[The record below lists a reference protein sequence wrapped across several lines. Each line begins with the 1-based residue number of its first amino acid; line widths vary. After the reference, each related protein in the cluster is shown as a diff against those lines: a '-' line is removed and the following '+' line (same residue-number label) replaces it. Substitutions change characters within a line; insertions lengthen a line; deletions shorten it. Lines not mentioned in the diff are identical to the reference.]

1 MGVYINLDIILSK
14 ISKEEWEE
22 VYKETLELIKAYPFA
37 DVKADYIDDIERIF
51 LDRSEEKIE
60 KDGDKE
66 IRYWRTCGDLESK
79 RTAEYFT
86 IYNDLSKY
94 SYSGGKDID
103 DILELYLDDDI
114 DGVSSIFS
122 AKTQGEKYHLYILA
136 IACLIESRFKW
147 RAVVYGDITKEQAEI
162 AIEWAN
168 GILKKPIHLPVRTDY
183 KKLVLRVKGLVGKE
197 AVLDRFMCLKIGENE
212 EELNKFIGENFPKEE
227 VNKYY
232 ITELK
237 EYYTS
242 SGQLGAKKILINYLN
257 MGYSLEELSNL
268 YCHNEGGPKFDQVD
282 FIKAIADTWLF
293 IPLSEREGMNG
304 LMKSPNNPTK
314 VYHQFGLMFLNMEFL
329 GRLNNKYIPLE
340 EGLSILNNKFPKVQ
354 DIRRIIEDKNEE
366 IIGVLKNMG
375 NELNQIFESVK
386 ELHEEKVISD
396 FDNIMYY
403 SSEYKFSD
411 EIEISI
417 VRVKEFALD
426 TVQNDE
432 RLAEMLKK
440 FDRESYITYL
450 IRMTEKANLLLSQEA
465 WKWIEE
471 VNDVAIYKIL
481 VGIASTSGSG
491 NVRNIQIAVF
501 ENREFFD
508 EYIMPINK
516 KNEQE
521 AESVNKNIRDEALAD
536 IESVVNK
543 MKDIQNGLEFLREG
557 KAKKEDVM
565 KLFDELE
572 EKIKEK

>member
-1 MGVYINLDIILSK
+1 MGVYINLDIIPSK

-94 SYSGGKDID
+94 RYSGDKNID
-103 DILELYLDDDI
+103 DILELYLEDDI
-114 DGVSSIFS
+114 DGVRSIFS

-136 IACLIESRFKW
+136 IACLIESRFKGM
-147 RAVVYGDITKEQAEI
+147 AVVHGDITKEQAEI
-162 AIEWAN
+162 AIIWAN
-168 GILKKPIHLPVRTDY
+168 GILKKPIYLPVRTDY
-183 KKLVLRVKGLVGKE
+183 KELVLRVKGLVGKE
-197 AVLDRFMCLKIGENE
+197 AVLDRFMSLKIGENE

-232 ITELK
+232 IAELK

-242 SGQLGAKKILINYLN
+242 PGQLGAKKILINYLN
-257 MGYSLEELSNL
+257 WGYSLEELSDL
-268 YCHNEGGPKFDQVD
+268 YCHNEDGSRFSGID
-282 FIKAIADTWLF
+282 FVKAIADTWLF
-293 IPLSEREGMNG
+293 IPVRDRECMNR
-304 LMKSPNNPTK
+304 LNKSPDNPSK
-314 VYHQFGLMFLNMEFL
+314 VYHQFGSMFLNMGFL

-340 EGLSILNNKFPKVQ
+340 EGLDILNNKFPDVQ
-354 DIRRIIEDKNEE
+354 DIRKIIEDKNEE
-366 IIGVLKNMG
+366 IIGSLKNMG
-375 NELNQIFESVK
+375 NELNQISENVK
-386 ELHEEKVISD
+386 ELYEDKIISD
-396 FDNIMYY
+396 FDNLMYY
-403 SSEYKFSD
+403 SPEYKLSD
-411 EIEISI
+411 KIERSV

-426 TVQNDE
+426 TVQNDN

-440 FDRESYITYL
+440 FDREGYITYL

-501 ENREFFD
+501 ENREFFN
-508 EYIMPINK
+508 EYIMSRNK
-516 KNEQE
+516 ENEKE
-521 AESVNKNIRDEALAD
+521 TEVMGESKRDEALAEM
-536 IESVVNK
+536 ESVVNK
-543 MKDIQNGLEFLREG
+543 MKDINNGLELLREG

-565 KLFDELE
+565 KLFEELE
-572 EKIKEK
+572 EKTK